1 MLKNEQVLLMWDIK
15 IIFNFQNHRKSRV
28 ALSGKTASKNELM

>member
-15 IIFNFQNHRKSRV
+15 FNFQNHRNSRA
-28 ALSGKTASKNELM
+28 ALSGKTATKDELI